1 VKHAHSFAIGIPYG
15 NDDIGAPS
23 EALTLLRFGAGLVP
37 LSPLVTG
44 LDAVQNGRLI
54 DAGQRANGTKA

>member
-1 VKHAHSFAIGIPYG
+1 MRIPSTSVFPMG
-15 NDDIGAPS
+15 STISGAPS

-44 LDAVQNGRLI
+44 LDAVQNGRLVEI
-54 DAGQRANGTKA
+54 GAVKGG